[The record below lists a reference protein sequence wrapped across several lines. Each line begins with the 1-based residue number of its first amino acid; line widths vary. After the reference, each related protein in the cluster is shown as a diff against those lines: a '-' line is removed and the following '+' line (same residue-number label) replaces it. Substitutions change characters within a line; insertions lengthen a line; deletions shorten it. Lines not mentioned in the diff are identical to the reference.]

1 MKAIWFLLIIAF
13 LSIHNS
19 VLGQSLNANAIVTS
33 MNKALDQYDN
43 RQYKAQM
50 FFKEFS
56 SDTFEVRNFL
66 ISHRNNLENSNYG
79 YDWKVSEKLK
89 PQYTLTYIV
98 LPDTLY
104 IIYDGKKVM
113 GVHKLKDV
121 IEPGAYMETMRNYF
135 ILEENFAPFTNNSN
149 QEFSVIDSNNHY
161 YLTRKVNDNA
171 SRVLVLNKYTFL
183 LVRNISTIKIP
194 DFDLTQILE
203 VNFDYENSGTELPD
217 SIFSPG
223 YYMSLGYTPRYF
235 NNDQAKQEDIFSI
248 SNENQ
253 KLLLDF
259 PFVSDIGDTTIIR
272 ALQGK
277 YILMDFWYSSCLP
290 CLKSMPMLDTLAEK
304 YANSGL
310 LVLGINCIDTDN
322 FSFIDAKL
330 RQKKINFPLLFGP
343 NKILQSLKINTF
355 PTCLLLLPNGNVEY
369 VNGNVFDVEK
379 RLERIFEN

>member
-1 MKAIWFLLIIAF
+1 
-13 LSIHNS
+13 
-19 VLGQSLNANAIVTS
+19 
-33 MNKALDQYDN
+33 
-43 RQYKAQM
+43 
-50 FFKEFS
+50 
-56 SDTFEVRNFL
+56 
-66 ISHRNNLENSNYG
+66 
-79 YDWKVSEKLK
+79 
-89 PQYTLTYIV
+89 
-98 LPDTLY
+98 
-104 IIYDGKKVM
+104 
-113 GVHKLKDV
+113 
-121 IEPGAYMETMRNYF
+121 
-135 ILEENFAPFTNNSN
+135 
-149 QEFSVIDSNNHY
+149 
-161 YLTRKVNDNA
+161 
-171 SRVLVLNKYTFL
+171 
-183 LVRNISTIKIP
+183 
-194 DFDLTQILE
+194 LE

-322 FSFIDAKL
+322 FSFIAAKL

-355 PTCLLLLPNGNVEY
+355 PTYLLLLPNGNVEY